1 MKSIFFLILFWIPA
15 IALAQND
22 SLIKKATDAPLTP
35 ALEKILTGIENRY
48 SGSGFSADFYQ
59 ESTIQAMAITDTAKG
74 TLLIKRPGMMRWEY
88 QDPEIQIII
97 TNGIKLWV
105 YRPQDHQV
113 MIGKAPE
120 FFGDGNGAGFL
131 ANIRQVRQNFQIFPG
146 NKGNAKHYSLK
157 LVPFKPSMELM
168 EIYLTVV
175 KETFELIQIF
185 TYNAYKDETRID
197 LSHFQYNLEPD
208 NALFTFIIPE
218 NTDVL
223 IMEP

>member
-1 MKSIFFLILFWIPA
+1 MKWILFFTLFWIPA
-15 IALAQND
+15 IALAQD
-22 SLIKKATDAPLTP
+22 APLINKAADAPLTP

-88 QDPEIQIII
+88 QYPEIQIII
-97 TNGIKLWV
+97 TNGNKLWV

-131 ANIRQVRQNFQIFPG
+131 ANIRQLRQNFQITKE
-146 NKGNAKHYSLK
+146 NKADAANYSLK
-157 LVPFKPSMELM
+157 LVPLKPSPELAK
-168 EIYLTVV
+168 IYLTVA

-185 TYNAYKDETRID
+185 TYNIYKDETRID
-197 LSHFQYNLEPD
+197 LSHFQYDLEPD

-223 IMEP
+223 TMEP